1 MKTMTG
7 SMFGL
12 VVAGALAG
20 CAAVPDR
27 TPMVVHATASLVE
40 VPAYVAYVDSC
51 PLSHLRG
58 VRAAVEDLPTGV
70 AIVFTGPGRVVDMLR
85 NNVHA
90 MAAASVHEGNPFAV
104 CPCRGLDTEDTA
116 QATRAPGKTDLGVTS
131 MQAAAS
137 PLAAAAVTAE
147 DTPTGARLE
156 LTGDS
161 SEAAT
166 LQSLARRQVHAM
178 AECLPPLHI

>member
-1 MKTMTG
+1 MKTIAR
-7 SMFGL
+7 SMLGL

-27 TPMVVHATASLVE
+27 TTVAVHATTPPVE
-40 VPAYVAYVDSC
+40 APAYVAYVDSC

-58 VRAAVEDLPTGV
+58 VRAEVEDLPTGV
-70 AIVFTGPGRVVDMLR
+70 AIVFTAPGRVVDLLR

-90 MAAASVHEGNPFAV
+90 MAAAGVDEGNPFAA
-104 CPCRGLDTEDTA
+104 CPCRGLDPGETA

-131 MQAAAS
+131 MQPAAS
-137 PLAAAAVTAE
+137 PLTAAAVTAE
-147 DTPTGARLE
+147 DTPAGATLE

-161 SEAAT
+161 SEAGT
-166 LQSLARRQVHAM
+166 LQGLARRQVHAM
-178 AECLPPLHI
+178 GECLAGTRY

>member
-1 MKTMTG
+1 MKTAAV

-20 CAAVPDR
+20 CSAVPARTAAVI
-27 TPMVVHATASLVE
+27 HATPPGVE
-40 VPAYVAYVDSC
+40 VPVYVDSC
-51 PLSHLRG
+51 PLSHLGG
-58 VRAAVEDLPTGV
+58 VRAQVEELPTGV
-70 AIVFTGPGRVVDMLR
+70 AIVFMGPDRVVDLLR

-104 CPCRGLDTEDTA
+104 CPCRGLDTGETA

-131 MQAAAS
+131 MQPAAS
-137 PLAAAAVTAE
+137 PLTAAAVTAE

-161 SEAAT
+161 SEAGT
-166 LQSLARRQVHAM
+166 LQSLARREVHAM
-178 AECLPPLHI
+178 EECLAGARY

>member
-1 MKTMTG
+1 MSTTAG

-12 VVAGALAG
+12 AVAVALAACSAG
-20 CAAVPDR
+20 PAGTDV
-27 TPMVVHATASLVE
+27 VVHATPPPVM
-40 VPAYVAYVDSC
+40 VPAYVSSC

-58 VRAAVEDLPTGV
+58 VSAQVEDLPTGV
-70 AIVFTGPGRVVDMLR
+70 AIVFMGPGRVVDLLR

-90 MAAASVHEGNPFAV
+90 MVASNVREGDPFAV
-104 CPCRGLDTEDTA
+104 CPCRGLDTEVTA
-116 QATRAPGKTDLGVTS
+116 QAARAPGQTDLGVTS
-131 MQAAAS
+131 MQPEAS
-137 PLAAAAVTAE
+137 PLKAAAVTAE

-161 SEAAT
+161 SEVAA

-178 AECLPPLHI
+178 GQCLAGPRDH

>member
-1 MKTMTG
+1 MKTAAV

-20 CAAVPDR
+20 CSAVPAR
-27 TPMVVHATASLVE
+27 TAVVVHATPPPVE
-40 VPAYVAYVDSC
+40 APAYVAYVDSC
-51 PLSHLRG
+51 PLSHLHG
-58 VRAAVEDLPTGV
+58 VRAEVEDLPTGV
-70 AIVFTGPGRVVDMLR
+70 AIVFTGPGRVVDLLR

-104 CPCRGLDTEDTA
+104 CPCRGLDTGETA

-131 MQAAAS
+131 MQPAAS
-137 PLAAAAVTAE
+137 PLTAAAVTAE

-161 SEAAT
+161 SEAGT
-166 LQSLARRQVHAM
+166 LQSLARREVHAM
-178 AECLPPLHI
+178 EECLAGARY